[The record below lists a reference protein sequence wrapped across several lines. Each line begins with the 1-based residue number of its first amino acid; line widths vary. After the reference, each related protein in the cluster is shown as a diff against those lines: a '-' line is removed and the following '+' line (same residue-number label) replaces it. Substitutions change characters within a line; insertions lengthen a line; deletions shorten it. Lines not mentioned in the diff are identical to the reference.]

1 MKPFLPKKSFVFVLS
16 IFSVLCIFKTPI
28 SEPLYGYPDLRFSIN
43 DDISSEV
50 IANKI
55 FIPKFNSGIAVALLP
70 GCTGIQRWN
79 KKDLISWRDFFIE
92 KGFVVGIADY
102 NSSPRP
108 NGKPYNCG
116 KNKNL
121 EDMRLVKDVYDTTSA
136 LAKVKGVD
144 INKIFTVGFSL
155 GAQIGAD
162 AIRDINAEEAK
173 THNWGPL
180 PRGVISLYGGCAYPS
195 RTYLDENIVRPVLW
209 MMGEDDNYYMEGC
222 ETSTFESIKEQFPHS
237 EFISFEKAGHCWDC
251 KQLDGFHNR
260 REGHIYRYNAKVH
273 KESETAALKFI
284 EKFE

>member
-1 MKPFLPKKSFVFVLS
+1 MRLFLPKQYFVFVLFL
-16 IFSVLCIFKTPI
+16 FSVLCIFKTSI
-28 SEPLYGYPDLRFSIN
+28 SEPLYGYPDLSFSIN

-55 FIPKFNSGIAVALLP
+55 FIPKSHSGIAVALLP

-79 KKDLISWRDFFIE
+79 KKDLISWRDFFIK

-108 NGKPYNCG
+108 NSRPYNCG

-180 PRGVISLYGGCAYPS
+180 PRGVISLYGGCEYPS
-195 RTYLDENIVRPVLW
+195 RTYLDDNIVRPVLW
-209 MMGEDDNYYMEGC
+209 MMGKDDNYYMKGC
-222 ETSTFESIKEQFPHS
+222 DTLTFESIKEQFPHS
-237 EFISFEKAGHCWDC
+237 EFISFENAGHCWDC
-251 KQLDGFHNR
+251 KQLDGFQNR
-260 REGHIYRYNAKVH
+260 REGHTYRYNAKVH